1 MEAVFPAFLARTR
14 RDLRQLAGEP
24 VVLCLVIACAVILF
38 CFVVYP
44 LAAVFWESLH
54 DDEGNYAG
62 LANYL
67 AFVTSPYFREVFYNT
82 ITMSV
87 TATLGALVLGTLYAF
102 AMTRTDVPGKPLFMV
117 TAILPMITPPFVS
130 AFAFILLLGRNGMIN
145 VLLDQWFGFKFI
157 IYGWHGVVIAQTLT
171 TFPLAYL
178 ITAAAFTSFD
188 TSLEDAAQ
196 DLGAT
201 NFYMLR
207 TVTFPLITPA
217 LGAAALLILMTNLS
231 AFGAPALLGGGMSV
245 LAVEAVIQTLGVLD
259 WGMGT
264 TISVILLIPSFL
276 LFYYQSRRKEARSY
290 VTVTGA
296 PMHAEARPTP
306 PAIRWSLVA
315 LCAGVSTVV
324 AAIYVVIALGG
335 FAKVWGIDHAF
346 TLEHYRLVFA
356 NSWRSLVNTVMLA
369 SVGALAAAMVG
380 LTIAYLLV
388 RRRFLG
394 QRIMDSLATLPYAV
408 PGTMMGLGFVMAFNQ
423 RPLIL
428 TGTAFILILDY
439 TIRRMPFGL
448 RTGVSTLQ
456 QIDVA
461 MEEAS
466 ADLGARWFTTFR
478 KVVLPLLKPAF
489 IAGVTFAFIR
499 ASTELTST
507 IFLVSPN
514 WRVMAVD
521 IYNFVEAGSLGAA
534 GAMSTLMM
542 AMIILALGILYRA
555 TGVTVSMFRM

>member
-1 MEAVFPAFLARTR
+1 MEALTPTFLSRTR
-14 RDLRQLAGEP
+14 RDLSQLVAEP
-24 VVLCLVIACAVILF
+24 VVLGLVIASAVLLLY
-38 CFVVYP
+38 FVVYP
-44 LAAVFWESLH
+44 LSAVFWESLH
-54 DDEGNYAG
+54 DDEGKFAG

-67 AFVTSPYFREVFYNT
+67 AFVASPYFRQVFYNT
-82 ITMSV
+82 ILISA
-87 TATLGALVLGTLYAF
+87 TATLAALVLGTLYAF
-102 AMTRTDVPGKPLFMV
+102 AMTRTDIPGKPLFMV

-145 VLLDQWFGFKFI
+145 VFLDEWFGFKFI
-157 IYGWHGVVIAQTLT
+157 IYGWHGVVISQTLT
-171 TFPLAYL
+171 TFPLAFL
-178 ITAAAFTSFD
+178 ITAAAFSSFD

-201 NFYMLR
+201 DFYMLR

-217 LGAAALLILMTNLS
+217 LGAATLLIFMTNLS
-231 AFGAPALLGGGMSV
+231 AFGAPALLGGGLSV

-264 TISVILLIPSFL
+264 TISVILLVPSFL
-276 LFYYQSRRKEARSY
+276 LFYYQGRRKEGRSY

-296 PMHAEARPTP
+296 PVHAEARPTL
-306 PAIRWSLVA
+306 PAIRWSLFT
-315 LCAGVSTVV
+315 LCALVSMVV
-324 AAIYVVIALGG
+324 MAVYVVIVLGG
-335 FAKVWGIDHAF
+335 VARVWGVDSTF
-346 TLEHYRLVFA
+346 TLEHYRLVLS
-356 NSWRSLVNTVMLA
+356 NSWRSILNTMMLA
-369 SVGALAAAMVG
+369 SVGALGATMVG
-380 LTIAYLLV
+380 LTIAYLIV

-394 QRIMDSLATLPYAV
+394 RRLMDFLATLPYAV
-408 PGTMMGLGFVMAFNQ
+408 PGTMMGLGFVMAFN
-423 RPLIL
+423 RPPLIL

-439 TIRRMPFGL
+439 TIRRMPFAL

-461 MEEAS
+461 VEEAS

-478 KVVLPLLKPAF
+478 KVVLPLMKPAF

-507 IFLVSPN
+507 IFLVSPR
-514 WRVMAVD
+514 WRVMSVD

-542 AMIILALGILYRA
+542 AMIVLVLLVVYRA

>member
-1 MEAVFPAFLARTR
+1 MEALTATFLSRTR
-14 RDLRQLAGEP
+14 RDLRLLAAEP
-24 VVLCLVIACAVILF
+24 AILGLVVAGGLLLLY
-38 CFVVYP
+38 FVVYP
-44 LAAVFWESLH
+44 LSAVFWESLH
-54 DDEGNYAG
+54 DDEGKFAG

-67 AFVTSPYFREVFYNT
+67 AFVTSPYFRQVFYNT
-82 ITMSV
+82 ILISA
-87 TATLGALVLGTLYAF
+87 TATLAALVLGTLYAF
-102 AMTRTDVPGKPLFMV
+102 AMTRTDMPGKPVFMV
-117 TAILPMITPPFVS
+117 TAILPMITPPFVN

-145 VLLDQWFGFKFI
+145 VFLDEWFGFKFI
-157 IYGWHGVVIAQTLT
+157 IYGWHGVVISQTLT
-171 TFPLAYL
+171 TFPLAFL
-178 ITAAAFTSFD
+178 ITAAAFSSFD

-201 NFYMLR
+201 DFYMLR

-217 LGAAALLILMTNLS
+217 LGAATLLMFMTNLS
-231 AFGAPALLGGGMSV
+231 AFGAPALLGGGLSV

-264 TISVILLIPSFL
+264 TISVILLVPSFL
-276 LFYYQSRRKEARSY
+276 LFYYQGRRKEARSY

-296 PMHAEARPTP
+296 PVHAEARPTL
-306 PAIRWSLVA
+306 PAIRWSLFT
-315 LCAGVSTVV
+315 LCALVSMVV
-324 AAIYVVIALGG
+324 MAVYVVIILGG
-335 FAKVWGIDHAF
+335 VARVWGVDSTF
-346 TLEHYRLVFA
+346 TLEHYRLVLS
-356 NSWRSLVNTVMLA
+356 NSWRSILNTMMLA
-369 SVGALAAAMVG
+369 SVGALGATMVG
-380 LTIAYLLV
+380 LTIAYLIV

-394 QRIMDSLATLPYAV
+394 RRLMDFLATLPYAV
-408 PGTMMGLGFVMAFNQ
+408 PGTMMGLGFVMAFN
-423 RPLIL
+423 RPPLIL

-461 MEEAS
+461 VEEAS

-478 KVVLPLLKPAF
+478 KVVLPLMKPAF

-507 IFLVSPN
+507 IFLVSPR
-514 WRVMAVD
+514 WRVMSVD

-542 AMIILALGILYRA
+542 AMIVLVLLVVYRA